1 MPILQTN
8 SDLQSSNQKLS
19 KIETLRL
26 ARNYILAMSQTLQEG
41 KPMDIMRFI
50 KILSRELSQTTA
62 NLLNGTLMGPVN
74 NSLVNYRRYITGD
87 IPNNNGIHSN
97 YSSSSDWQDCS
108 RSNNNLATD
117 YNPVYGN
124 RWDPLKIPFS
134 SLRTT
139 SSDYWYENNY
149 VQTNCSYYD
158 GYYSKPLY
166 SMEW

>member
-8 SDLQSSNQKLS
+8 SDLHSSNQKLS

-74 NSLVNYRRYITGD
+74 NSLVNYRRYFTGD
-87 IPNNNGIHSN
+87 IPNNTGIHQN
-97 YSSSSDWQDCS
+97 YSGSSDWQDCS
-108 RSNNNLATD
+108 RNNNNLAPD
-117 YNPVYGN
+117 YSSMYGN

-134 SLRTT
+134 SLRTA
-139 SSDYWYENNY
+139 SNDYWYENNY
-149 VQTNCSYYD
+149 MQTNCSYYD